1 MRGVAIAA
9 AASADA
15 RARQA
20 PEAATLPVMRFPQ
33 AMSSLPMLQ
42 AAARMG
48 VGPEGF
54 WRLSLKEWRMLTAG
68 PVQAAPL
75 GRGELER
82 MREMWPDD

>member
-1 MRGVAIAA
+1 MTRWG
-9 AASADA
+9 
-15 RARQA
+15 
-20 PEAATLPVMRFPQ
+20 EM
-33 AMSSLPMLQ
+33 MQ

-68 PVQAAPL
+68 PVHAAPL

-82 MREMWPDD
+82 MQEMWPDD

>member
-1 MRGVAIAA
+1 MTPWGEMMQV
-9 AASADA
+9 
-15 RARQA
+15 
-20 PEAATLPVMRFPQ
+20 
-33 AMSSLPMLQ
+33 
-42 AAARMG
+42 AARMG

-82 MREMWPDD
+82 MQEMWPDD